1 MDECTPGNATTVL
14 PDVHASTDKTLDDF
28 VEKCAAAYSAAK
40 SDGGGEKRL
49 GQGRPAKDMVFED
62 FVWSQEFAEQGFDPL
77 FMMGMTADEAE
88 RARKEWVTRIMD
100 GDDDVDELSEHY
112 KNEGNRIVNEAR
124 KLKAEGNEN
133 YTKLHAAAIQMYT
146 AALCQNASSVVLRA
160 VCHANRANS
169 HLERSNFGHAIRD
182 CNATLGILDAVTNTA
197 GGVAVW
203 VAGRQARGVVKEE
216 EEMLQLLRVG
226 AKSAARAA
234 RASLRLKRF
243 DTGNELNLCMY
254 ANETSVCM
262 LTKPLYAPPPRSA
275 SFLRARPPPA
285 PKPLYVCKLNLCM
298 RIN

>member
-1 MDECTPGNATTVL
+1 
-14 PDVHASTDKTLDDF
+14 
-28 VEKCAAAYSAAK
+28 
-40 SDGGGEKRL
+40 
-49 GQGRPAKDMVFED
+49 
-62 FVWSQEFAEQGFDPL
+62 
-77 FMMGMTADEAE
+77 
-88 RARKEWVTRIMD
+88 MD

-234 RASLRLKRF
+234 RASLRMKRF

-262 LTKPLYAPPPRSA
+262 LTKPLYA
-275 SFLRARPPPA
+275 
-285 PKPLYVCKLNLCM
+285 
-298 RIN
+298 